1 MSFRSTN
8 DRPSDAELGEEAAD
22 WLLRLE
28 DTEIDPEDEYPDM
41 KSRNNAFYDWLGRSP
56 EHLRVLLETL
66 ETHRRLPMIDS
77 RHLIRVEGLLQ
88 DRMADVIQ
96 LHKQK
101 DGARRTPVPGRRLF
115 QEWARALP
123 STPTRKHF
131 PLLGAVAAVLICVIG
146 VSSWWWLT
154 EANAYVTKVGE
165 QRSSKLADGSF
176 IYLNTDSKVEV
187 NFSDK
192 ARSVRLVRGEALF
205 VVERDSARPFT
216 VTAGDVTVRAI
227 GTQFNV
233 RRRTDGADVAVVE
246 GAVQVTAL
254 DEPRKLAAGEEA
266 NIVKGRIAPAENRPV
281 AEAVAWRQRRL
292 VFHDSRLADVA
303 EEFNRY
309 NRTKIRI
316 EGDAARDIQLSGI
329 FDADRPQALMLYAA
343 KNPELSV
350 EPEGNDW
357 VIRGR

>member
-1 MSFRSTN
+1 
-8 DRPSDAELGEEAAD
+8 
-22 WLLRLE
+22 
-28 DTEIDPEDEYPDM
+28 
-41 KSRNNAFYDWLGRSP
+41 
-56 EHLRVLLETL
+56 
-66 ETHRRLPMIDS
+66 
-77 RHLIRVEGLLQ
+77 
-88 DRMADVIQ
+88 MADVIQ

-101 DGARRTPVPGRRLF
+101 ENARRAPVPKRRAF
-115 QEWARALP
+115 QERARALP
-123 STPTRKHF
+123 SVPARRRL
-131 PLLGAVAAVLICVIG
+131 PLWGAVAAVLVCVIG
-146 VSSWWWLT
+146 GGSWWWLT

-165 QRSSKLADGSF
+165 QRSTKLADGSF

-192 ARSVRLVRGEALF
+192 ARSVRLVRGEAMF
-205 VVERDSARPFT
+205 VVEHDSSRPFT
-216 VTAGDVTVRAI
+216 VTAGETSVRAL

-233 RRRTDGADVAVVE
+233 RRRSNGADVAVVE
-246 GAVQVTAL
+246 GTVQVTAL
-254 DEPRKLAAGEEA
+254 DEPQQLAAGEETQV
-266 NIVKGRIAPAENRPV
+266 VKGRIAPKASRPV

-292 VFHDSRLADVA
+292 VFHDAKLADVA
-303 EEFNRY
+303 DEFNRY

-343 KNPELSV
+343 KNAEFSV